1 MHGFRHVSLV
11 KSRQEGNEVYYYVDD
26 PHIVELF
33 QQGVRHVQDE

>member
-1 MHGFRHVSLV
+1 MRGLRQIRHV
-11 KSRQEGNEVYYYVDD
+11 KSRREGKEVYYYVDD